1 MSKTIFFTRPN
12 HDDVLSY
19 LFYYSKKLIK
29 SAKLKG
35 FNIINKEKKA
45 ANKEIVTNIIIKK
58 NPSFIMFNGHGN
70 PSVICGHD
78 NKVIIDKDTNYDLL
92 KDKIVYAFACSS
104 AAELGVKVGDE
115 NSTFIG
121 YSDDFA
127 LGMDGNSQ
135 AVIQRDKRAKLFLE
149 PSNLLVE
156 SLLKGNSAKEAVE
169 KAKKQMKENISKL
182 KTDPF
187 PDAKDYIPYLF
198 NNYLILEVL
207 GNKNAKINATI

>member
-1 MSKTIFFTRPN
+1 
-12 HDDVLSY
+12 
-19 LFYYSKKLIK
+19 
-29 SAKLKG
+29 
-35 FNIINKEKKA
+35 
-45 ANKEIVTNIIIKK
+45 
-58 NPSFIMFNGHGN
+58 MFNGHGN

-78 NKVIIDKDTNYDLL
+78 NEVVINKDTNYELL
-92 KDKIVYAFACSS
+92 KGKVAYALSCSS
-104 AAELGVKVGDE
+104 AAELGKKVADKD
-115 NSTFIG
+115 STFIG
-121 YSDDFA
+121 YSDEFA

-135 AVIQRDKRAKLFLE
+135 TAIHRDKRAKLFLE

-207 GNKNAKINATI
+207 GNENATINA